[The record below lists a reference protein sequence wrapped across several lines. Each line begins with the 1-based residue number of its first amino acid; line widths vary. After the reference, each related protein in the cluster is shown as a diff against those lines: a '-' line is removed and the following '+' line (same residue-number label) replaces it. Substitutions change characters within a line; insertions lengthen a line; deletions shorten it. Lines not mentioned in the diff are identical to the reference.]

1 MKLNTIL
8 GERDIKAL
16 KVNCDNLDNG
26 CQWVGEL
33 CSLQEHVQKCQVL
46 CPNKCENNNKTVF
59 VLQKHLGNHLANECP
74 RRRYKCPHC
83 REEGEYEERTT
94 VHLETC
100 PKVTVTCPNKPCQN
114 SGLRRIV
121 DNHRSKCD
129 YEKVSCKYAEFGCV
143 ETPLRRNLK
152 KHDEDAVQLHFQLT
166 ETALKQKIKELKK
179 REHILETRVTRHEER
194 IEEFETRHEETIEE
208 LETRHEETIEALETR
223 HEETIEALETRHE
236 ETIEALETRQG
247 ELETIIVNQNEEL
260 ETTQDEMIE
269 LETTIGEQEGTIM
282 ELRLKNCRMRM
293 TSQQETI
300 QLGKRLQ
307 EMRGEL
313 ESSRKEMMELETTID
328 GQQEIQQLETPILR
342 QSALTFRMSNY
353 RNYNKHRRDFYS
365 FPFYVSGY
373 KLCLGVS
380 THGLGDG
387 EGRYLA
393 VEACLVEGENYDS
406 LTWPSTKSITIELL
420 NQLQDDHHHKKPIVF
435 PGNNLC
441 CPKFI
446 HNNKLNHQPA
456 NNCRYLLNDS
466 LVFRVSVEMP
476 GYKSWL
482 KCTL

>member
-1 MKLNTIL
+1 M
-8 GERDIKAL
+8 GE
-16 KVNCDNLDNG
+16 
-26 CQWVGEL
+26 
-33 CSLQEHVQKCQVL
+33 
-46 CPNKCENNNKTVF
+46 F
-59 VLQKHLGNHLANECP
+59 
-74 RRRYKCPHC
+74 
-83 REEGEYEERTT
+83 EERTT

-100 PKVTVTCPNKPCQN
+100 PKVTVPCPNKPCQN
-114 SGLRRIV
+114 SMFRSDVNI
-121 DNHRSKCD
+121 HRSFCD

-143 ETPLRRNLK
+143 ETPLRKNRERHN
-152 KHDEDAVQLHFQLT
+152 EDAVQLHFQLT
-166 ETALKQKIKELKK
+166 ETVLKQKNEEQQERIKILER
-179 REHILETRVTRHEER
+179 REHDLETRVTSHEER
-194 IEEFETRHEETIEE
+194 IEELEARTLQQAYEIEQPETTQDRMSNE
-208 LETRHEETIEALETR
+208 LVALETR

-236 ETIEALETRQG
+236 ETMEALETRQG
-247 ELETIIVNQNEEL
+247 ELETTIEEQTEEL

-269 LETTIGEQEGTIM
+269 LETTIGKQEGRIM
-282 ELRLKNCRMRM
+282 YLRLKNCRMRM

-300 QLGKRLQ
+300 QLGTRLQ

-328 GQQEIQQLETPILR
+328 GQQELQQLETPILR

-373 KLCLGVS
+373 KLCLGVF
-380 THGLGDG
+380 THGLDDG

-393 VEACLVEGENYDS
+393 VEACLVAGENYDS

-420 NQLQDDHHHKKPIVF
+420 NQLQDDHHHKKSIAF
-435 PGNNLC
+435 PSNNLC
-441 CPKFI
+441 CPKFFR
-446 HNNKLNHQPA
+446 NDKLNHPPA

-482 KCTL
+482 ECTL